1 MLDDQWEQ
9 LDQDEAP
16 PVDMLAAFFEAR
28 GWLVDRVGEDELSVE
43 IKGNWTSYQMRAVWR
58 NEDHVLQI
66 LLLPEIRV
74 PDEKKPVIYETLG
87 LINEQLWLGHF
98 DLWSNNNILLF
109 RHATLLGGSGML
121 GLDQAQ
127 TIVDLAI
134 MGAFLSGLSV
144 RPVERQ
150 EPSGRDRARDGR
162 YSGRSLRRSLRTGLR
177 SAVIAAQVEHH
188 LAVAGRDQSL
198 QNMPEAGY

>member
-1 MLDDQWEQ
+1 MLDDQWEE

-28 GWLVDRVGEDELSVE
+28 GWSVDHVGDDELSVE
-43 IKGNWTSYQMRAVWR
+43 IKGNWTSYQLRAIWR

-74 PDEKKPVIYETLG
+74 PEEKTAVIYETLG

-98 DLWSNNNILLF
+98 DLWSNNNVLLF

-134 MGAFLSGLSV
+134 EEWERFY
-144 RPVERQ
+144 PVFQ
-150 EPSGRDRARDGR
+150 FVLWSDKSPKDA
-162 YSGRSLRRSLRTGLR
+162 
-177 SAVIAAQVEHH
+177 IEH
-188 LAVAGRDQSL
+188 AMVDTAG
-198 QNMPEAGY
+198 EA

>member
-28 GWLVDRVGEDELSVE
+28 GWSVE
-43 IKGNWTSYQMRAVWR
+43 RTG
-58 NEDHVLQI
+58 DVLQI

-74 PDEKKPVIYETLG
+74 PEEKKTVIYETLG

-134 MGAFLSGLSV
+134 EEWERFY
-144 RPVERQ
+144 PVFQ
-150 EPSGRDRARDGR
+150 FVLWSDKSPQDA
-162 YSGRSLRRSLRTGLR
+162 
-177 SAVIAAQVEHH
+177 IAHAMVDT
-188 LAVAGRDQSL
+188 VG
-198 QNMPEAGY
+198 EA

>member
-28 GWLVDRVGEDELSVE
+28 GWSVDRVGEDELSVE

-109 RHATLLGGSGML
+109 CHATLLGGSGML

-134 MGAFLSGLSV
+134 EEWERFY
-144 RPVERQ
+144 PVFQ
-150 EPSGRDRARDGR
+150 FVLWSDKSPQDA
-162 YSGRSLRRSLRTGLR
+162 
-177 SAVIAAQVEHH
+177 IEH
-188 LAVAGRDQSL
+188 AMVDTAG
-198 QNMPEAGY
+198 EA

>member
-28 GWLVDRVGEDELSVE
+28 GWSVDQTGEDELSVE
-43 IKGNWTSYQMRAVWR
+43 IKGNWTSYQMRAIWR

-74 PDEKKPVIYETLG
+74 PEAKKAVIYETLG

-134 MGAFLSGLSV
+134 EEWERFY
-144 RPVERQ
+144 PVFQFVLWSDKSPQDAIEQ
-150 EPSGRDRARDGR
+150 AMVDTVG
-162 YSGRSLRRSLRTGLR
+162 
-177 SAVIAAQVEHH
+177 
-188 LAVAGRDQSL
+188 
-198 QNMPEAGY
+198 EA